1 MTPAGEKLE
10 RLRAEVERLRKL
22 PLLEQAKGVERLMTL
37 QVETLQAAL
46 DEIEALSR
54 RVAILWERRNGEAIE

>member
-1 MTPAGEKLE
+1 VTPAGEKLE